1 MAPGPD
7 GTLFVSIPSSG
18 GSVLALFDR
27 SGGLRPGW
35 PIVVK
40 NSTSCGRPL
49 PADDGSVRV
58 ICNGTDLPV
67 YDNDP
72 SNVRAFAF
80 DAGGRSI
87 AGWPVTLRPGSAE
100 RVIGGQMT
108 VVEEQIL
115 TDTAD
120 VGVTTSHVA
129 WMTTVAAD
137 GTTRSGTKVP
147 LVERCCGEEWAIG
160 SDGIANGSAFG
171 GDGTEGSPE
180 VSWITSMD
188 RSGLRS
194 GWPVRIDGI
203 ASGPAFGPGGQIAM
217 TVGSA
222 NRTSS
227 RVLVFNRDGKAVS
240 ARSAQLPIMTAES
253 GVDCIVGAPKPPI
266 IAHDGTTF
274 VFSELDTAIFAL
286 DPTLQLMP
294 GWPFEPPSP
303 LERPDPSRG
312 EEGLN
317 CASLALPAAGPV
329 GTLYLPLQPRN
340 SKVGGNLVAVG
351 PDGRVRGGWPV
362 ELTRPGS
369 EFWSI
374 AVGSDATI
382 YALAI
387 EPEAGGA
394 SSASILAIEPDST
407 VRYTATII
415 DP

>member
-18 GSVLALFDR
+18 GSVLALLDR
-27 SGGLRPGW
+27 GGGLAPGW
-35 PIVVK
+35 PITVQD
-40 NSTSCGRPL
+40 STSCGRPL
-49 PADDGSVRV
+49 TADDGSVRV
-58 ICNGTDLPV
+58 ICDGSDLPV
-67 YDNDP
+67 PDNDL

-80 DAGGRSI
+80 EAGGRSM
-87 AGWPVTLRPGSAE
+87 AGWPVTLRPGLAA
-100 RVIGGQMT
+100 RLIGDEMT
-108 VVEEQIL
+108 VVQGQIL

-120 VGVTTSHVA
+120 VGVTISHVA
-129 WMTTVAAD
+129 WMATIAAN
-137 GTTRSGTKVP
+137 GAIRSGTKVP
-147 LVERCCGEEWAIG
+147 MVETCCGEEWTVAP
-160 SDGIANGSAFG
+160 DGIAYGVGSAS
-171 GDGTEGSPE
+171 DGTEGSAE
-180 VSWITSMD
+180 VSWITSIGG
-188 RSGLRS
+188 SGLRS
-194 GWPVRIDGI
+194 GWPVRVDGI
-203 ASGPAFGPGGQIAM
+203 ASGPAFGPGGRIVA
-217 TVGSA
+217 TIGSA

-253 GVDCIVGAPKPPI
+253 GVDCIVGAPKSPI
-266 IAHDGTTF
+266 IAQDGAIF
-274 VFSELDTAIFAL
+274 VFSELDPSIFAL
-286 DPTLQLMP
+286 DPTLQVMP

-317 CASLALPAAGPV
+317 CVSLSLPAAGPD
-329 GTLYLPLQPRN
+329 GTLYLPLQARS

-351 PDGRVRGGWPV
+351 PNGRVRAGWPV

-374 AVGSDATI
+374 AVGSDGTI

-394 SSASILAIEPDST
+394 SSATILALAPDST
-407 VRYTATII
+407 VLYTTTII

>member
-18 GSVLALFDR
+18 GSVLALLDR

-40 NSTSCGRPL
+40 DSTSCRRPL

-80 DAGGRSI
+80 DAGGRSM
-87 AGWPVTLRPGSAE
+87 AGWPVTLRPGQAE

-129 WMTTVAAD
+129 WRATIAAN
-137 GTTRSGTKVP
+137 GATRNGTKVP

-160 SDGIANGSAFG
+160 ADGIGYGSAFG

-180 VSWITSMD
+180 VSWITSID

-203 ASGPAFGPGGQIAM
+203 ASGPAFGPGGQIAV

-227 RVLVFNRDGKAVS
+227 RVLVFSRDGKAVS
-240 ARSAQLPIMTAES
+240 ARSAQVPIMTAES

-266 IAHDGTTF
+266 MAQDGTTF
-274 VFSELDTAIFAL
+274 VFSELDMAIFAL
-286 DPTLQLMP
+286 DPTLQQMP
-294 GWPFEPPSP
+294 GWPFTPPSP

-317 CASLALPAAGPV
+317 CSSLALPAVGPDS
-329 GTLYLPLQPRN
+329 TLYLPLQARG
-340 SKVGGNLVAVG
+340 SKVGGNLLAVG
-351 PDGRVRGGWPV
+351 PNGLVRAGWPV
-362 ELTRPGS
+362 ELTRAGS

-374 AVGSDATI
+374 AVGLDGTV

-394 SSASILAIEPDST
+394 SSASILAIDPDST
-407 VRYTATII
+407 VRYTTTII